1 MIATMMKSCSSLR
14 RNGVLLFF
22 GESIV
27 VSYVVTLFLC
37 RFMFSEC
44 MSSHRR
50 FRINRCFAMSGDCAV
65 NFPALLVV
73 CLVILTYDISYVIVP
88 GRHYDLLW
96 VFRNLT
102 QILLELICHHRP
114 AQKPPW
120 KQYVEEELRLIGES
134 EDGLYH
140 INKNERCNE
149 WITAYDFR
157 MRYRYFICKKK
168 MILKQESHTKLTE
181 MMKTIKY
188 LTKKAEC
195 NLLYHLFVT

>member
-22 GESIV
+22 RESIM

-88 GRHYDLLW
+88 GRQYDLLW
-96 VFRNLT
+96 AFRNLT

-114 AQKPPW
+114 TQKPPW

-140 INKNERCNE
+140 INKNE
-149 WITAYDFR
+149 
-157 MRYRYFICKKK
+157 

-195 NLLYHLFVT
+195 NLLYRFFVT